1 MKGSVYKRCG
11 CRDPQSGRKIGRSCP
26 RLDRSDH
33 GAWWFLHDVPPGQDG
48 RRRRTMG
55 GPFPTRGIAETEL
68 AKALARLHT
77 GGHTDTD
84 RELTVARYLDDWMEG
99 KVKLR
104 ASTRRSYE
112 SHIRLYLKPGLG
124 HLRLADLRDHH
135 VEQLYAAMRQIG
147 HASKEGKPSPLL
159 RRLVEVRQDSPDR
172 RRPMSPARI
181 RRVHA
186 TVMSA
191 LNSAVK
197 RRKISHN
204 PAQYVELASG
214 RAPKPLVWTAGRV
227 AAWQNS
233 GRRPSPV
240 MVWTPAQAGAFLDFA
255 AADRLY
261 PLWHL
266 VAYRGPRR
274 GEAVALGWADV
285 DLDAGSAYIRDN
297 LPDPDDFGED
307 EWGDPKSDA
316 GFRPI
321 SLDSRTVTVLV
332 TWRATQNAERLLH
345 GPDWVDC
352 GRVFT
357 HENGRRLTPNG
368 VSQRFDR
375 LLARFTT
382 IRREHEDK
390 GWDTAFLAAR
400 HRMPVVAI
408 ETALA
413 FGPLPP
419 IRLHDLRHTAA
430 SLTYRATRDLKLVS
444 ELLGHSSIQFTSD
457 VYTSIFEEV
466 DRDAAEAVADIVPR
480 AHRPAGSAPEGTVA
494 TDSPMGTVVNFD
506 RGKDVTG

>member
-1 MKGSVYKRCG
+1 
-11 CRDPQSGRKIGRSCP
+11 
-26 RLDRSDH
+26 
-33 GAWWFLHDVPPGQDG
+33 
-48 RRRRTMG
+48 
-55 GPFPTRGIAETEL
+55 
-68 AKALARLHT
+68 
-77 GGHTDTD
+77 
-84 RELTVARYLDDWMEG
+84 
-99 KVKLR
+99 
-104 ASTRRSYE
+104 
-112 SHIRLYLKPGLG
+112 
-124 HLRLADLRDHH
+124 
-135 VEQLYAAMRQIG
+135 
-147 HASKEGKPSPLL
+147 
-159 RRLVEVRQDSPDR
+159 
-172 RRPMSPARI
+172 
-181 RRVHA
+181 
-186 TVMSA
+186 
-191 LNSAVK
+191 
-197 RRKISHN
+197 
-204 PAQYVELASG
+204 
-214 RAPKPLVWTAGRV
+214 
-227 AAWQNS
+227 
-233 GRRPSPV
+233 
-240 MVWTPAQAGAFLDFA
+240 
-255 AADRLY
+255 
-261 PLWHL
+261 
-266 VAYRGPRR
+266 
-274 GEAVALGWADV
+274 
-285 DLDAGSAYIRDN
+285 
-297 LPDPDDFGED
+297 
-307 EWGDPKSDA
+307 
-316 GFRPI
+316 
-321 SLDSRTVTVLV
+321 
-332 TWRATQNAERLLH
+332 
-345 GPDWVDC
+345 VDC